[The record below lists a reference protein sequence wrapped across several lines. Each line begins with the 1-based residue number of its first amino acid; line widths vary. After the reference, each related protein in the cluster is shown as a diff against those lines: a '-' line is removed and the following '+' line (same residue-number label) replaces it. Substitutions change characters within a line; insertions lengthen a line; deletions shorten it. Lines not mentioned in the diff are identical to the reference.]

1 MTLLQYLQQK
11 HPPATV
17 RSYEREISIYLN
29 QHPQAAGYTYKEV
42 MQYVGELRGKYSNPR
57 NIGRIVQAIKKYY
70 HYLHYTGQRSDNPAK
85 AIRLR
90 DNKNKPIQLQDLF
103 TAEEL
108 QALLA
113 PRQERYPFLAGRNKV
128 IMSLLVNQGLKAGEL
143 VQLET
148 KHINLEEATIFIPG
162 TAKTNKRTLTLKAG
176 QIMLL
181 QAYIN
186 QERTLLT
193 TARTGSSDK
202 LLLSKLGTPIST
214 AEVHYIVSTYGHLY
228 PARQLTPQAIR
239 QSAIMN
245 LLSAGN
251 DIRLVQVFAGHKRP
265 SATEQYK
272 QAHIETLKMEIQK
285 HHPLG

>member
-1 MTLLQYLQQK
+1 MTLLQYLQQQ

-17 RSYEREISIYLN
+17 RSYEREISIYLG

-70 HYLHYTGQRSDNPAK
+70 HYLHGTGQRSDNPAK

-108 QALLA
+108 QALLEL
-113 PRQERYPFLAGRNKV
+113 RQERYPFLAGRNKV
-128 IMSLLVNQGLKAGEL
+128 IMSLLVNQALKAGEL
-143 VQLET
+143 VAVET
-148 KHINLEEATIFIPG
+148 GHIGLEEATIFIPG

-193 TARTGSSDK
+193 TARTGSSK

-214 AEVHYIVSTYGHLY
+214 AEVHYIVSTYSHQY
-228 PARQLTPQAIR
+228 PTRQLTPQAIR
-239 QSAIMN
+239 QSAVMN

-272 QAHIETLKMEIQK
+272 QAHIEALKTEIQK